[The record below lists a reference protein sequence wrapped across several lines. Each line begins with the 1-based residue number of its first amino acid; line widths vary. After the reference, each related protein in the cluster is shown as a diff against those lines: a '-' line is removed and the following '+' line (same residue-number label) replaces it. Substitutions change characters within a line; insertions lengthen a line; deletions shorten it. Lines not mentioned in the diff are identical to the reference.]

1 MIDNFWALWY
11 IVSSKEA
18 QNEWRSVEFPPT
30 WQNLRIIHLENTM
43 NGVIKTLTDKG
54 FGFITPEGESKDLF
68 FHSSALVD
76 ITYDELEIGDKVTF
90 ETEESPKGPRAM
102 NVQRA

>member
-1 MIDNFWALWY
+1 
-11 IVSSKEA
+11 
-18 QNEWRSVEFPPT
+18 
-30 WQNLRIIHLENTM
+30 M

-54 FGFITPEGESKDLF
+54 FGFITPDGESKDLF

-76 ITYDELEIGDKVTF
+76 VTFDELEIGDKVSF
-90 ETEESPKGPRAM
+90 ETEDSPKGLRAT